1 MASAPGYE
9 PRGPGFYS
17 RQVSWVFFVK
27 GELPQRSPGFGLI
40 CAEGDLWKDQRKFV
54 SSSLKNFGMVRFGP
68 KRDKMEERIAV
79 GVKECVEKLSRLT
92 SPCDPQPALL
102 HCLGNVVNSLVFG
115 HTWSEDDPT
124 WLWLQHLQEEGTKLI
139 GVAGPINFLPFLR
152 VFPEYKKTMR
162 FLMEGKEK
170 THVVYDNMI
179 RERKKRGE
187 GSGPGDDMIDAF
199 LAEMSRRQASGRGD
213 EGFYTVSQFH
223 HLLADLFGAGVDT
236 TLTTLRWFLLFMA
249 QNPDVQTRV
258 QEELDGVLQGRP
270 LTLEDAAV
278 LPYTEATLAETQR
291 IRSVVPL
298 GIPHGALEDT
308 ELAGYHIPRG
318 AMLVPLQW
326 AVHMDPK
333 LWPEPDRFNPGRFL
347 TEDDRFYKP
356 EAFIPFQ
363 TGKRIC
369 VGEELGRMLLFL
381 FGATI
386 VHQFRVSPPDG
397 APLDLEGDV
406 GITLT
411 PRPQSLLFTARFETT
426 R

>member
-1 MASAPGYE
+1 M
-9 PRGPGFYS
+9 
-17 RQVSWVFFVK
+17 FV
-27 GELPQRSPGFGLI
+27 
-40 CAEGDLWKDQRKFV
+40 
-54 SSSLKNFGMVRFGP
+54 
-68 KRDKMEERIAV
+68 
-79 GVKECVEKLSRLT
+79 
-92 SPCDPQPALL
+92 
-102 HCLGNVVNSLVFG
+102 
-115 HTWSEDDPT
+115 
-124 WLWLQHLQEEGTKLI
+124 
-139 GVAGPINFLPFLR
+139 R

-363 TGKRIC
+363 TGGEADLERTLRSFDMFSRTGKRIC

-381 FGATI
+381 FGVTI
-386 VHQFRVSPPDG
+386 VHQFRVSPPEG

>member
-1 MASAPGYE
+1 M
-9 PRGPGFYS
+9 
-17 RQVSWVFFVK
+17 FV
-27 GELPQRSPGFGLI
+27 
-40 CAEGDLWKDQRKFV
+40 
-54 SSSLKNFGMVRFGP
+54 
-68 KRDKMEERIAV
+68 
-79 GVKECVEKLSRLT
+79 
-92 SPCDPQPALL
+92 
-102 HCLGNVVNSLVFG
+102 
-115 HTWSEDDPT
+115 
-124 WLWLQHLQEEGTKLI
+124 
-139 GVAGPINFLPFLR
+139 R

-179 RERKKRGE
+179 RERKKRRE

>member
-1 MASAPGYE
+1 M
-9 PRGPGFYS
+9 
-17 RQVSWVFFVK
+17 FV
-27 GELPQRSPGFGLI
+27 
-40 CAEGDLWKDQRKFV
+40 
-54 SSSLKNFGMVRFGP
+54 
-68 KRDKMEERIAV
+68 
-79 GVKECVEKLSRLT
+79 
-92 SPCDPQPALL
+92 
-102 HCLGNVVNSLVFG
+102 
-115 HTWSEDDPT
+115 
-124 WLWLQHLQEEGTKLI
+124 
-139 GVAGPINFLPFLR
+139 R

-278 LPYTEATLAETQR
+278 LPYTEAALAETQR

-333 LWPEPDRFNPGRFL
+333 LWPEPDRFDPARFL
-347 TEDDRFYKP
+347 TEDNRFYKP

-426 R
+426 RQVVGFGPSGPGSWGSRHMGLGLAIRAVSRLRAPVLARTVSSAWAATWTPPLVFTRSGRLLPPVQWV